1 MDKIKIDQNSYSKID
16 RAMNVKNWN
25 CLRGFTLIE
34 LLVVIS
40 IIAILATVA
49 IPAIGGAMDKAK
61 LTKAQTDVLGISKLI
76 GLMRVDAD
84 GYSDTNISKYPGTNL
99 ALWYNSL
106 TNYSSTNDLMKIF
119 SAGDIKVSSWSA
131 SGPNT
136 NAYYIYAVS
145 DDSADDTIL
154 MTTRNWLAPSSG
166 NGPALTKSSQ
176 PFGDKGAIVFKKSG
190 SATVINARQATNDV
204 SSIGVA
210 TNALN

>member
-1 MDKIKIDQNSYSKID
+1 MNLIKRLK
-16 RAMNVKNWN
+16 A
-25 CLRGFTLIE
+25 FTLIE

-40 IIAILATVA
+40 IIAILATIA

-76 GLMRVDAD
+76 GLMRVDSD

-99 ALWYNSL
+99 NLWYNSL
-106 TNYSSTNDLMKIF
+106 TNYASTNDLMKVF
-119 SAGDIKVSSWSA
+119 SAGDVRVSSWSS

-154 MTTRNWLAPSSG
+154 MTTRNWLAPASG
-166 NGPALTKSSQ
+166 NGPALTKNLQ
-176 PFGDKGAIVFKKSG
+176 PFGERGAIVFKKSG
-190 SATVINARQATNDV
+190 SATVINARQATNNV
-204 SSIGVA
+204 SSIGVT

>member
-1 MDKIKIDQNSYSKID
+1 
-16 RAMNVKNWN
+16 
-25 CLRGFTLIE
+25 
-34 LLVVIS
+34 
-40 IIAILATVA
+40 
-49 IPAIGGAMDKAK
+49 MDKAK

-76 GLMRVDAD
+76 GLMRVDSD

-99 ALWYNSL
+99 NLWYNSL
-106 TNYSSTNDLMKIF
+106 TNYASTNDLMKVF
-119 SAGDIKVSSWSA
+119 SAGDVRVSSWSS

-154 MTTRNWLAPSSG
+154 MTTRNWLAPASG
-166 NGPALTKSSQ
+166 NGPALTKNLQ
-176 PFGDKGAIVFKKSG
+176 PFGERGAIVFKKSG

-204 SSIGVA
+204 SSIGVT